1 MKLLTLLCAGAFVFA
16 GPALAN
22 PCEHNGNGSPPF
34 CDDEPGPPG
43 PPGHGH
49 GHGQHGPIGVDVDVD
64 VANTNTNTNTAVSSA
79 YAGANSDSSATAT
92 GGDAMLIDESVVVQE
107 IVVNGAEINVA
118 GAEVEAGQSVIVEG
132 DRVEAMEADDLP
144 GIPASV
150 FVDACGNGV
159 AAGFPGGSASF
170 GAGNPV
176 CLWLAIGRAAHDL
189 GDRERSDRA
198 LGEAE
203 ASLRRQRYVSRYLEG
218 VPLIGR
224 LF

>member
-1 MKLLTLLCAGAFVFA
+1 MRLLMTLFCAGAFVLA
-16 GPALAN
+16 GPAMAD

-43 PPGHGH
+43 HPGHGGH
-49 GHGQHGPIGVDVDVD
+49 GHVDVDVD
-64 VANTNTNTNTAVSSA
+64 NTNTNTN
-79 YAGANSDSSATAT
+79 SATA
-92 GGDAMLIDESVVVQE
+92 S
-107 IVVNGAEINVA
+107 A
-118 GAEVEAGQSVIVEG
+118 GAEAFADANANATAFGGFAAAEGGSAEQSQGQSQSQGQETAVDASSEVIVEG
-132 DRVEAMEADDLP
+132 DHVEALEADDLP
-144 GIPASV
+144 GIPASIY
-150 FVDACGNGV
+150 VDACGNGL

-176 CLWLAIGRAAHDL
+176 CLWLAIGRAANEL
-189 GDRERSDRA
+189 GDRERADRA

-203 ASLRRQRYVSRYLEG
+203 ASLRRQRSVSRYLEG